1 MSHSIYIFDTERLKL
16 LRPYTI
22 ALLWNHIQ
30 KFRDEPAPVNPRY
43 VKLASTMLEE
53 FPTREMLVER
63 GEDERDSVWLNSP
76 LNEARQ
82 ITQAVWHM
90 DLPTDQGPQVLAKLV
105 KYGTQLGL
113 TMYNDQLGIGFLP
126 DGGVIPSERAEEW
139 EAFQDEAESIKH
151 PTKAQM
157 RSKMRKLF
165 TDSLAAHGFSPY
177 EVPVRLGF
185 DAAYLRQ
192 DADAWQVAAF
202 FVKERYGNFYCEVK
216 FYGANFAARA
226 VYDAAMSTV
235 SKPGDWVPGN
245 YEFGLN
251 DVEWPRRSPF
261 LIDTQQH
268 IEELNDWLLNKAIPL
283 LDRVRTVEGL
293 NWLMNHPDMEFLGRY
308 LREVEY
314 TSLITAWLTKN
325 PCFEERVRRF
335 AQIEAEEAQRP
346 NGRPAGRLARLL
358 THLRER

>member
-16 LRPYTI
+16 PRPYTI

-43 VKLASTMLEE
+43 VELASTMLEE

-139 EAFQDEAESIKH
+139 EAFQEEAESIER

-165 TDSLAAHGFSPY
+165 ADRLASHGFSSGEIPT
-177 EVPVRLGF
+177 RSGF
-185 DAAYLRQ
+185 DAFYRRQ
-192 DADAWQVAAF
+192 TDDDWQAVGFRVENWYDTFVCEVRLYGCSAAVRAINDAAF
-202 FVKERYGNFYCEVK
+202 GLVTEPFDIFSSNYSFQLN
-216 FYGANFAARA
+216 GA
-226 VYDAAMSTV
+226 
-235 SKPGDWVPGN
+235 
-245 YEFGLN
+245 
-251 DVEWPRRSPF
+251 EWPRHSSF
-261 LIDTQQH
+261 E
-268 IEELNDWLLNKAIPL
+268 IESEEQVDELFDRLLNKAMPL
-283 LDRVRTVEGL
+283 LDKARTVAGL
-293 NWLMNHPDMEFLGRY
+293 NWLLHDPEAEFLGRY
-308 LREVEY
+308 LRDTEY
-314 TSLITAWLTKN
+314 ASLICAWLTN
-325 PCFEERVRRF
+325 DACFEERVRRF